1 MDVHIVKGVVG
12 RDHVHMFLSAPPKF
26 SLSNVMQC
34 IKGRSSR
41 QIQMEFPELRK
52 RY

>member
-1 MDVHIVKGVVG
+1 MDVHIVKGVLG
-12 RDHVHMFLSAPPKF
+12 HDHVHMFLSAPPKL

-41 QIQMEFPELRK
+41 QIQMEFLELRK